1 MGDENPIYLNDSA
14 IKKLLS
20 WDTLI
25 PTVENVLSA
34 ISNKDESE
42 SIQPPR
48 LLMPIPSRHGV
59 MLCMPSF
66 CGSQNIFGFKVVSSF
81 PKNIE
86 RGLPS
91 INGLITLLDSETGRV
106 KMMLE
111 ANEITAWRTAAASAV
126 ATKHMYKGEKK
137 VLAILGAGVQGKS
150 HALAMQHLFQFSES
164 RAPLLSPATAV
175 RSGSGRLLTG
185 ADRLSACVPGSV
197 PSFSSLLE
205 FGRPV
210 RIWNRTYERAKVL
223 CAELGNWAK
232 PFESIELCVQGAN
245 VIVTT
250 TYASESII
258 DMAWLQTGAHINA
271 VGANRNHYSELPLD
285 VYKHSTVVVDAWDS
299 ARNELRGLID
309 SGIELFC
316 ELGELIRE
324 VKRLPGTSKFTIFQ
338 SLGMSLEDIATAKLI
353 YNQVSK
359 AK

>member
-150 HALAMQHLFQFSES
+150 HALAMQHLFQFSE
-164 RAPLLSPATAV
+164 
-175 RSGSGRLLTG
+175 
-185 ADRLSACVPGSV
+185 
-197 PSFSSLLE
+197 
-205 FGRPV
+205 V

-232 PFESIELCVQGAN
+232 PFESIRSCVCKEL
-245 VIVTT
+245 
-250 TYASESII
+250 
-258 DMAWLQTGAHINA
+258 
-271 VGANRNHYSELPLD
+271 
-285 VYKHSTVVVDAWDS
+285 
-299 ARNELRGLID
+299 
-309 SGIELFC
+309 
-316 ELGELIRE
+316 
-324 VKRLPGTSKFTIFQ
+324 
-338 SLGMSLEDIATAKLI
+338 MSL
-353 YNQVSK
+353 
-359 AK
+359 

>member
-150 HALAMQHLFQFSES
+150 HALAMQHLFQFSE
-164 RAPLLSPATAV
+164 
-175 RSGSGRLLTG
+175 
-185 ADRLSACVPGSV
+185 
-197 PSFSSLLE
+197 
-205 FGRPV
+205 V
-210 RIWNRTYERAKVL
+210 RIWNRTFERAKVL